1 MLSTSAR
8 PYIAASVP
16 VLREHGPS
24 ITRRFYADLFAAE
37 PGLLD
42 LFNMGNQAS
51 GAQQGALASALF
63 AYAAN
68 IDDAAAL
75 APVIERIAHKH
86 ASLGIQPAQYWT
98 VGRYLLG
105 AIQSVLGSAA
115 TPALLSA
122 WDEAYWLL
130 ASTLIATEARL
141 YMGAG
146 DRAGELCT
154 LVVTKVERESEHV
167 VSYCLQ
173 TPDGKS
179 PGNFAPGQYVSVAVT
194 LPGGRR
200 QLRQYSLSD
209 SPSRPSWRISVLREL
224 AREERPA
231 GTVSC
236 LLHETLAVGSTLQ
249 VGTPFGNFTPAL
261 LRERPLAL
269 LAAGVGVT
277 PMIAVLNAL
286 VDGGSKVPVL
296 FAQAARDVAGL
307 SFGGELERAA
317 GGLPNLHS
325 LTFCESVP
333 EGAPAGI
340 TSGTMLL
347 SDEQL
352 APFAD
357 ADFYLCGPLAFMRA
371 QWQSLIAHGVSP
383 TRIHREVFGP
393 DLLEHLLD

>member
-16 VLREHGPS
+16 VLREHGPH

-51 GAQQGALASALF
+51 GTQQGALASALF

-105 AIQSVLGSAA
+105 AIQAVLGAAA
-115 TPALLSA
+115 TPELLSA

-141 YMGAG
+141 YAGAG
-146 DRAGELCT
+146 DRAGELRT
-154 LVVTKVERESEHV
+154 LVVTKVEREGKDL

-173 TPDGKS
+173 TREGKS

-194 LPGGRR
+194 LPSGRR

-209 SPSRPSWRISVLREL
+209 SPARPHWRISVQREV
-224 AREERPA
+224 AREERPE
-231 GTVSC
+231 GMVSG
-236 LLHETLAVGSTLQ
+236 LLHDTLELGSTLQ
-249 VGTPFGNFTPAL
+249 VGTPFGNFTPLL

-269 LAAGVGVT
+269 LAGGVGVT
-277 PMIAVLNAL
+277 PMIGVLNAL
-286 VDGGSKVPVL
+286 ADAGSQVPVL
-296 FAQAARDVAGL
+296 FAHAARDVDGL
-307 SFGGELERAA
+307 SFGGELRRAA
-317 GGLPNLHS
+317 SSLPGLRTALFS
-325 LTFCESVP
+325 ESS
-333 EGAPAGI
+333 PAGVAGVEA
-340 TSGTMLL
+340 GTMQL
-347 SDEQL
+347 SDAL
-352 APFAD
+352 FGPFAD
-357 ADFYLCGPLAFMRA
+357 ADFYLCGPQAFMR
-371 QWQSLIAHGVSP
+371 SLWSSLVGRGVSP
-383 TRIHREVFGP
+383 ARIHREVFGP
-393 DLLEHLLD
+393 DLLEHLVG